1 MTTFI
6 SSLKITF
13 SGYATYRGREGH
25 ISFLLHR
32 LTGLGTLLFLLIH
45 ILDTSTVYFFPYLY
59 NHAIA
64 IYQQTPFMLGEIAL
78 VFSVIFH
85 GVNGLRITFYDMFK
99 PTGWQIESQ
108 RRSVRT
114 TFIVS
119 IILWLPAAI
128 WMLRQL
134 IVHNILDA

>member
-1 MTTFI
+1 
-6 SSLKITF
+6 
-13 SGYATYRGREGH
+13 
-25 ISFLLHR
+25 
-32 LTGLGTLLFLLIH
+32 
-45 ILDTSTVYFFPYLY
+45 
-59 NHAIA
+59 
-64 IYQQTPFMLGEIAL
+64 MLGEIAL

-85 GVNGLRITFYDMFK
+85 GVNGLRIAFYDMFK